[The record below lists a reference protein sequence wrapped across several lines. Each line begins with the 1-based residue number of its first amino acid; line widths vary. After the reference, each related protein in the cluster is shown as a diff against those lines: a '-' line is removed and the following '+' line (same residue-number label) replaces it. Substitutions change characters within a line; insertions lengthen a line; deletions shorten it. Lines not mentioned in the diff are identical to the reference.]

1 MPNSLDRGHRN
12 FIEGIG
18 GYSNHRHRVIGGGNV
33 LREAD
38 LYDPG
43 QAATEYKEQNTAY
56 HHHKSPGYD
65 AISSCTCP
73 SG

>member
-1 MPNSLDRGHRN
+1 MPGSLDRGDCD
-12 FIEGIG
+12 FVEGIG
-18 GYSNHRHRVIGGGNV
+18 GNGDHRHRVIGGGNV
-33 LREAD
+33 PREAD

-43 QAATEYKEQNTAY
+43 QAATEHKEQNPAY